1 MYVCNHHLAHFRR
14 PSSRPVLCAC
24 LPVWQVIC
32 EKSTE
37 RVLGIHMVGLA
48 VDEILQGFAVA
59 VKMGATKADLDRCVL
74 DHRPTSKLPVPL
86 HTLLE
91 RLADADIFAL
101 LVPWVA
107 GVWRSTPPL
116 LRSW

>member
-1 MYVCNHHLAHFRR
+1 MYAIITLRISAV
-14 PSSRPVLCAC
+14 PSSLPILCAC

-59 VKMGATKADLDRCVL
+59 VKMGATKADLDRCVCSTNQPASSL
-74 DHRPTSKLPVPL
+74 SL
-86 HTLLE
+86 
-91 RLADADIFAL
+91 F
-101 LVPWVA
+101 
-107 GVWRSTPPL
+107 GTPP
-116 LRSW
+116 

>member
-1 MYVCNHHLAHFRR
+1 MYHLAHFRR
-14 PSSRPVLCAC
+14 PSSLPVLCAC

-74 DHRPTSKLPVPL
+74 NQQFLFP
-86 HTLLE
+86 
-91 RLADADIFAL
+91 FC
-101 LVPWVA
+101 
-107 GVWRSTPPL
+107 TPP
-116 LRSW
+116 